1 MKNKIIYIVIIFIV
15 ALLFSAC
22 MNNNDPQLP
31 ISSETA
37 AETDTETSSE
47 SAEKSG
53 EDDEK
58 GFVFM
63 YEGHEIYMGMP
74 EEEIQQ
80 LDGYDLV
87 SGNGIPEVIDN
98 RYKFKGF
105 FVDCSKWFLS
115 NNAMVV
121 SMIYFIDN
129 SVETAEGIRLG
140 DYLEK
145 VQNAYIEDKLIFET
159 ESFYR
164 YSRANSVLTIC
175 FRDNKVSEILYTLNE
190 Q

>member
-1 MKNKIIYIVIIFIV
+1 MKKKTISIVILFILNLSF
-15 ALLFSAC
+15 AAC
-22 MNNNDPQLP
+22 GINNDLP
-31 ISSETA
+31 PTASSEVS
-37 AETDTETSSE
+37 AETLIETPSE
-47 SAEKSG
+47 SEEIIDIDTG
-53 EDDEK
+53 N
-58 GFVFM
+58 GFVFVH
-63 YEGHEIYMGMP
+63 EGHEFYMGMP

-105 FVDCSKWFLS
+105 FVECSKRFLS

-140 DYLEK
+140 DSLEK

-159 ESFYR
+159 ESLYR